1 LNPIVPKVIRY
12 VVHDGHVP
20 AFTHDT
26 IPLETTGGQVP
37 AGTIE
42 PHEKPD
48 HAAVREVR
56 GGESGLEVRVVDS
69 LGRECYDITP
79 SRYEIAGR
87 HFYLLAP
94 DEPADTAKRWTA
106 GETSSNANPSQT
118 LPWTRWW
125 LPAEQAH
132 VLAAGMGAQ
141 FGLARE
147 LATALDRSRAS
158 AGGSRA

>member
-1 LNPIVPKVIRY
+1 MMGTSRPSPMTPFPWRQRVVRCPREQSNPMRNR
-12 VVHDGHVP
+12 
-20 AFTHDT
+20 
-26 IPLETTGGQVP
+26 TTQP
-37 AGTIE
+37 S
-42 PHEKPD
+42 EKCG
-48 HAAVREVR
+48 

-132 VLAAGMGAQ
+132 V
-141 FGLARE
+141 
-147 LATALDRSRAS
+147 
-158 AGGSRA
+158 